1 MKRLLG
7 TGILLSVLSLASFSQ
22 TEYDPSEARINVVQL
37 TDKIYK
43 LQCISG
49 TYTNT
54 IASVGEDGILLVDT
68 GYPQTSEPLADALRR
83 LGDGKV
89 RILINTHEH
98 SDHIGANAA
107 FAQEAMIVSHE
118 RVRQAYR
125 GQYFALPGI
134 DRPGAPQVVFRDSL
148 SLYFNGEEIRLQH
161 YPGGHTLGDIVVHFT
176 NSKVA
181 FVGDMVFA
189 GCFPSAD
196 IVRGGDL
203 NRCLENTRQIMRDYP
218 TDTLFVNGH
227 GPDYRTDDL
236 KAYLD
241 VGTTTSQLIRSEIEK
256 GQSMDDIVASDLLA
270 SWEKWGKGVV
280 SEREWVAC
288 VYRQHLKETHQST
301 PSICQPLTEAIV
313 AGGIEDALELY
324 ATLKAHHPE
333 KYSFAEEELN
343 TLGYRLLDRE
353 RIAEAIEVFK
363 LNVAAYPESG
373 NVYDSLAEAYMV
385 QGDNALAI
393 EFYKKSL
400 EKDPNNSNAEAM
412 LTRLGQKKN

>member
-7 TGILLSVLSLASFSQ
+7 TGILLSVFSLVSFSQ
-22 TEYDPSEARINVVQL
+22 TEYDPSEAGISVVQL
-37 TDKIYK
+37 TDKLYK

-68 GYPQTSEPLADALRR
+68 GYPQTSSPLSDALHK
-83 LGDGKV
+83 LGDGNIRMV
-89 RILINTHEH
+89 INTHEH
-98 SDHIGANAA
+98 SDHIGANAV
-107 FAQEAMIVSHE
+107 FAQEAIIVSHE

-134 DRPGAPQVVFRDSL
+134 DRPGAPQVVFKDSL

-176 NSKVA
+176 DSKVV

-196 IVRGGDL
+196 ITRGGDL
-203 NRCLENTRQIMRDYP
+203 NRCLENTGQIIRDYP
-218 TDTLFVNGH
+218 TDALFVNGH
-227 GPDYRTDDL
+227 GPDYRAEQL

-241 VGTTTSQLIRSEIEK
+241 VGTTTSRLIRNAIEK
-256 GQSMDDIVASDLLA
+256 GQSMDDIIASDLLS
-270 SWEKWGKGVV
+270 SWKEWGEGVV

-288 VYRQHLKETHQST
+288 VYRQHLKETHQQAT
-301 PSICQPLTEAIV
+301 SICQPLTEAIV
-313 AGGIEDALELY
+313 TAGIEDALELY
-324 ATLKAHHPE
+324 ANLKVHHPE
-333 KYSFAEEELN
+333 KYSFAEDELN
-343 TLGYRLLDRE
+343 TLGYRLIDRG
-353 RIAEAIEVFK
+353 RIGDATEIFK

-373 NVYDSLAEAYMV
+373 NVYDSLAEAYMI

-393 EFYKKSL
+393 EYYQKSL
-400 EKDPNNSNAEAM
+400 EKDPSNSNAEAM
-412 LTRLGQKKN
+412 LSKLGHKKN

>member
-1 MKRLLG
+1 MKLLLT
-7 TGILLSVLSLASFSQ
+7 TGILLSALSLPSFSQ
-22 TEYDPSEARINVVQL
+22 TEYNPSEAGIKVVRL

-54 IASVGEDGILLVDT
+54 IASVGEDGVLLVDT
-68 GYPQTSEPLADALRR
+68 GYPQTSEPLRDALQK
-83 LGDGKV
+83 LGDGRV
-89 RILINTHEH
+89 RIVINTHEH
-98 SDHIGANAA
+98 SDHIGGNGV
-107 FAQEAMIVSHE
+107 FADDALILSHE

-134 DRPGAPQVVFRDSL
+134 DRPGAPLVVFKDRL

-161 YPGGHTLGDIVVHFT
+161 YPGGHTLGDVVVHFT
-176 NSKVA
+176 DSKIV

-196 IVRGGDL
+196 IGRGGDL
-203 NRCLENTRQIMRDYP
+203 KRCLENTEQIIKDYP
-218 TDTLFVNGH
+218 TDALFVNGH
-227 GPDYRTDDL
+227 GPDYRTDEL

-241 VGTTTSQLIRSEIEK
+241 VGTTTSQMIQNEIGKGRSV
-256 GQSMDDIVASDLLA
+256 DDIVASDLL
-270 SWEKWGKGVV
+270 SRWREWGKGVV

-288 VYRQHLKETHQST
+288 VYQQHLKETHQLAT
-301 PSICQPLTEAIV
+301 SICQPLTEAIV
-313 AGGIEDALELY
+313 SRGIEDAVELY
-324 ATLKAHHPE
+324 TSLKENHPQ
-333 KYSFAEEELN
+333 KYNFAENELN
-343 TLGYRLLDRE
+343 TLGYRLLDRKKT
-353 RIAEAIEVFK
+353 AEAIEIFK

-385 QGDNALAI
+385 QGDNASAI

-400 EKDPNNSNAEAM
+400 EKDPSNSNAKGM
-412 LTRLGQKKN
+412 LNRLEKKKN

>member
-1 MKRLLG
+1 MKRMLG
-7 TGILLSVLSLASFSQ
+7 TGILLSVFSLLSFSQ
-22 TEYDPSEARINVVQL
+22 TEYNPSEAKINVVQL

-54 IASVGEDGILLVDT
+54 IASVGDDGILLVDT
-68 GYPQTSEPLADALRR
+68 GYPQTSEALSDALHK

-89 RILINTHEH
+89 RIVINTHEH
-98 SDHIGANAA
+98 SDHIGANSA

-134 DRPGAPQVVFRDSL
+134 DRPGAPQVVFKDGL

-176 NSKVA
+176 DSKVA

-196 IVRGGDL
+196 IARGGDL
-203 NRCLENTRQIMRDYP
+203 SRCLENTGQIIRDYP

-236 KAYLD
+236 KVYLD
-241 VGTTTSQLIRSEIEK
+241 VGTTTSQLIQNEIEK
-256 GQSMDDIVASDLLA
+256 GQSMDDIVASDLL
-270 SWEKWGKGVV
+270 SRWSDWGKGVV
-280 SEREWVAC
+280 SEQEWVAC
-288 VYRQHLKETHQST
+288 VYQQHLKETHQLAT
-301 PSICQPLTEAIV
+301 SICQPLTEAIV
-313 AGGIEDALELY
+313 SRGIEDAAELY
-324 ATLKAHHPE
+324 TSLKENHPQ
-333 KYSFAEEELN
+333 KYNFAENELN
-343 TLGYRLLDRE
+343 TLGYRLLDRKK
-353 RIAEAIEVFK
+353 IAEAIEIFK
-363 LNVAAYPESG
+363 LNVSAYPESG
-373 NVYDSLAEAYMV
+373 NVFDSLAEAYMV
-385 QGDNALAI
+385 RGDNDLAI
-393 EFYKKSL
+393 EYYKKSL
-400 EKDPNNSNAEAM
+400 EKDPSNSNAEGM
-412 LTRLGQKKN
+412 LTRLEKEKN